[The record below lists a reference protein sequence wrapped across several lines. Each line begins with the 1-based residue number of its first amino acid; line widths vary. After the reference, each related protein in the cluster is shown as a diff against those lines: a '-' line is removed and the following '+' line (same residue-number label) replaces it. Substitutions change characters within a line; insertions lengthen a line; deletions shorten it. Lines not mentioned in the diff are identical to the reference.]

1 MPLPLSPKR
10 DTAHPKKNSK
20 YIFIIGGVISGVGKG
35 ITTSSIATLLQARGY
50 KVSPIKFDPYLNV
63 DAGTMNPVEHGE
75 TFVLN
80 SGLETD
86 QDMGNYERYLGIEL
100 SPENYMTNGMIYK
113 TIIDRER
120 SLGYNGKCVE
130 PVYNVTEEILRRLQV
145 SVDSMQPDI
154 TLVEIGGIV
163 DEYQNAIFIEAARI
177 LKSRCPGDVMF
188 VVVSYLPIPSTAGE
202 MKTRP
207 TQNAVRAL
215 AHFGVNADM
224 IVARASRPLDEE
236 RKAKIGFATNVA
248 KECIISAPDVKNI
261 YDIPLNF
268 EREGVADSIL
278 EILKLP
284 AKNGSAAKGKKML
297 AAWKA
302 MVDRSTKATDEVR
315 IALVGKYFKVGD
327 YMQGDVYIS
336 VIESLKHAAIAQG
349 KKLVIDWLD
358 ASDFDHTGS
367 DNGQKYKKALEQLKK
382 YDGILVPGGFGRR
395 AIEGKINVIRF
406 AREHKIPYFGLCY
419 GMQLMVIEYARNVLG
434 MKDAHT
440 TEIEK
445 RTAHRVID
453 LMPEQMKNLQQERF
467 GGSMR
472 LGAYPCVVAKGTI
485 AHECYKKE
493 EVSERHRHRYEVNP
507 DYIEEFEAG
516 GLVFSG
522 KSPDGRLME
531 IAELPKGKH
540 PFMLG
545 TQFHPEFKTSPLSPH
560 PLFTGFIKASVEGRH
575 KK

>member
-1 MPLPLSPKR
+1 MLTSKKS
-10 DTAHPKKNSK
+10 DAGGHQKNSK

-35 ITTSSIATLLQARGY
+35 VTTSSIATTLAARGY

-86 QDMGNYERYLGIEL
+86 QDMGNYERFLGIEL
-100 SPENYMTNGMIYK
+100 PPENYMTNGMIYK

-120 SLGYNGKCVE
+120 SLGYGGKCVE

-145 SVDSMQPDI
+145 SVDTMQPDI
-154 TLVEIGGIV
+154 TMIEIGGIV

-177 LKSRCPGDVMF
+177 LKSRHPGDVMF
-188 VVVSYLPIPSTAGE
+188 VVVSYLPIPTTAGE

-224 IVARASRPLDEE
+224 IVARSSRPLDEE
-236 RKAKIGFATNVA
+236 RKQKIAFATNVA

-268 EREGVADSIL
+268 EREGVAGSIL
-278 EILKLP
+278 DILKLP
-284 AKNGSAAKGKKML
+284 PKNGGATKGSRML
-297 AAWKA
+297 TAWKA
-302 MVDRSTKATDEVR
+302 MVDRGNRAKDEVR

-336 VIESLKHAAIAQG
+336 VIESLKHAAIAEG
-349 KKLVIDWLD
+349 KKLIIDWLD
-358 ASDFDHTGS
+358 ASDFDHTVEAVGP
-367 DNGQKYKKALEQLKK
+367 KYKKALEELKK
-382 YDGILVPGGFGRR
+382 YDGILVPGGFGKR
-395 AIEGKINVIRF
+395 AIEGKINVIRY

-419 GMQLMVIEYARNVLG
+419 GMQLMVVEYARNVLN
-434 MKDAHT
+434 MNDAHT

-485 AHECYKKE
+485 AHDCYRKG

-507 DYIEEFEAG
+507 DFIEDFEKG

-531 IAELPKGKH
+531 IAELPKSKH

-545 TQFHPEFKTSPLSPH
+545 TQFHPEFKTSPLAPH
-560 PLFTGFIKASVEGRH
+560 PLFAGFIKAASA